1 MSNRVIDGSS
11 IFTGD
16 DLGKD
21 GLRKEFGVY
30 YEIDEGAVVPKVNS
44 VTPYLLTQGVAA
56 TDTSGLLP
64 FNTQRLTFTSASNVD
79 NYDQWAANFRA
90 KFVPNVEYID
100 HFFNTPLDFTNID
113 AINNYESYGYEL
125 LTKNVPPLSILNI
138 HDQDDFPADTL
149 GPNGAQMQM
158 FLDQFSI
165 NRSETTAR
173 QNLFFGA
180 EKIKDIKIG
189 HIEQVGLN
197 VPDQPN
203 KPYNSFVK
211 IKPLSSVLY
220 SNNVPTPQEILFD
233 QTKMTNKLFSY
244 FKREVGTGLDF
255 YLDSEESL
263 TQVNVRGFIDFI
275 SNYDL
280 LTMVTQP
287 DEKFYKDFEEATSF
301 ESQFLRLEMFSRIRD
316 FVSQRMRKT
325 FSRVILQ
332 NDSCANL
339 IIGYKIQKFVANG
352 TQPVQ
357 TTYIMTPK
365 TRDYY
370 DSLFSYDTMY
380 RYEIKAITMVLGTSY
395 SYSNVQ
401 EDPEQGQITL
411 TFVNRPSLQFLDIPV
426 LTQDM
431 IVTDIPNPPP
441 EVMFYNER
449 GNRNQAILTLD
460 QATIVENSS
469 PDNYPQYFASDYV
482 SQNKVFTQQ
491 EDTQIQFSTLYTSN
505 LYEIYRTNEKPKSYQ
520 DFENNLLT
528 VVGQAGVEQT
538 DNLFRDYIAPHKK
551 YYYLI
556 RTLTNFGIHSNPTR
570 IYEVE
575 LIQDSDET
583 YLTYTEFKFEE
594 IQNTSKHKM
603 FKKFLQI
610 KPSLPQLA
618 FKNDQITDL
627 STTDNYG
634 DTIVGTDQDLIWGRK
649 FKIRVKSKKT
659 GKLFDLNVTFNL
671 KDENNQPI

>member
-1 MSNRVIDGSS
+1 MTTLINELYTPPIPIV
-11 IFTGD
+11 
-16 DLGKD
+16 
-21 GLRKEFGVY
+21 EY
-30 YEIDEGAVVPKVNS
+30 
-44 VTPYLLTQGVAA
+44 VTPYPIQHTYGEDDSP
-56 TDTSGLLP
+56 TDT
-64 FNTQRLTFTSASNVD
+64 
-79 NYDQWAANFRA
+79 
-90 KFVPNVEYID
+90 
-100 HFFNTPLDFTNID
+100 
-113 AINNYESYGYEL
+113 
-125 LTKNVPPLSILNI
+125 
-138 HDQDDFPADTL
+138 
-149 GPNGAQMQM
+149 
-158 FLDQFSI
+158 
-165 NRSETTAR
+165 AR
-173 QNLFFGA
+173 
-180 EKIKDIKIG
+180 
-189 HIEQVGLN
+189 
-197 VPDQPN
+197 
-203 KPYNSFVK
+203 
-211 IKPLSSVLY
+211 LY
-220 SNNVPTPQEILFD
+220 SGRWRNMRTVG
-233 QTKMTNKLFSY
+233 
-244 FKREVGTGLDF
+244 GTGDPTNGRTWSRN
-255 YLDSEESL
+255 Y
-263 TQVNVRGFIDFI
+263 GFV
-275 SNYDL
+275 S
-280 LTMVTQP
+280 QP
-287 DEKFYKDFEEATSF
+287 IYKDFEEATSF

-325 FSRVILQ
+325 FNSVILQ

-339 IIGYKIQKFVANG
+339 IVGYKIQKFVANG
-352 TQPVQ
+352 TQPIQ

-469 PDNYPQYFASDYV
+469 PDNYPQYFANDYV

-583 YLTYTEFKFEE
+583 YLTYAEFKFEE

>member
-1 MSNRVIDGSS
+1 MSNRIIDGSS

-21 GLRKEFGVY
+21 GIRKEFGLY
-30 YEIDEGAVVPKVNS
+30 YEIEEGAVVPKVNPQS
-44 VTPYLLTQGVAA
+44 PYLLTQGVAS

-64 FNTQRLTFTSASNVD
+64 FRTQRLTFTTASYVD
-79 NYDQWAANFRA
+79 NYDQWAAGFRR
-90 KFVPNVEYID
+90 KFIPNVEYVD
-100 HFFNTPLDFTNID
+100 HFFNTQLDFTSVD
-113 AINNYESYGYEL
+113 AVNNHESYGYERL
-125 LTKNVPPLSILNI
+125 SKAVPPLSLLNM
-138 HDQDDFPADTL
+138 HDQDDFPVDAL
-149 GPNGAQMQM
+149 GPNGYQMQQ
-158 FLDQFSI
+158 FLNQFSI
-165 NRSETTAR
+165 NRTETISR

-180 EKIKDIKIG
+180 EKIQDVKIG
-189 HIEQVGLN
+189 HITQVGLN

-203 KPYNSFVK
+203 VPYNSFVK
-211 IKPLSSVLY
+211 IKTFSSALY
-220 SNNVPTPQEILFD
+220 PPNVPTPQEFLFD
-233 QTKMTNKLFSY
+233 QTKMKNKLFSY
-244 FKREVGTGLDF
+244 FKRDRGAALDF
-255 YLDSEESL
+255 YIDTEQEMS
-263 TQVNVRGFIDFI
+263 QVNVRGFINFI

-280 LTMVTQP
+280 LSLTTEP
-287 DEKFYKDFEEATSF
+287 DEKFYKDYEESTSF
-301 ESQFLRLEMFSRIRD
+301 ESQFLGLEMLSRIRD
-316 FVSQRMRKT
+316 FVSQRARST
-325 FSRVILQ
+325 FNRVLIQ
-332 NDSCANL
+332 NDSCASL
-339 IIGYKIQKFVANG
+339 IIGYKIQKFIATG
-352 TQPVQ
+352 SEPIQ
-357 TTYIMTPK
+357 TTYIMTSK
-365 TRDYY
+365 TREYY
-370 DSLFSYDTMY
+370 DSLLSYDTVY
-380 RYEIKAITMVLGTSY
+380 RYEVKAITMVLGSSY
-395 SYSNVQ
+395 TYSNVQ

-449 GNRNQAILTLD
+449 GNRNEIVLTLD

-491 EDTQIQFSTLYTSN
+491 KETQIQFSEMYTSN
-505 LYEIYRTNEKPKSYQ
+505 IYEIYRVSEKPKDYQ
-520 DFENNLLT
+520 NFANSLLT
-528 VVGQAGVEQT
+528 IIGQPGIEQT
-538 DNLFRDYIAPHKK
+538 NNLFRDIIAPHKK

-583 YLTYTEFKFEE
+583 YLTYSEFKFEE
-594 IQNTSKHKM
+594 IQNTSKQKV

-618 FKNDQITDL
+618 LKNNQITDL

-634 DTIVGTDQDLIWGRK
+634 DTIVGTDPDLIWGRK

>member
-11 IFTGD
+11 IFTGQD
-16 DLGKD
+16 VGKD
-21 GLRKEFGVY
+21 GIRKELGVY
-30 YEIDEGAVVPKVNS
+30 YEIDESTVVPMVNS
-44 VTPYLLTQGVAA
+44 ESPYVLTEAA
-56 TDTSGLLP
+56 ASIDTSGLLP
-64 FNTQRLTFTSASNVD
+64 FATQRLTFASASYVD
-79 NYDQWAANFRA
+79 NYDQWVSDFRT
-90 KFVPNVEYID
+90 KFVENVEYID
-100 HFFNTPLDFTNID
+100 HYFNTPIDFSSIT
-113 AINNYESYGYEL
+113 ALSNYESYGYEL
-125 LTKNVPPLSILNI
+125 LSKNVPPLSLLNI
-138 HDQDDFPADTL
+138 HDQDDFPVDSS

-165 NRSETTAR
+165 NRTETTAR

-189 HIEQVGLN
+189 SVEQVGLN
-197 VPDQPN
+197 VPNQPN
-203 KPYNSFVK
+203 KPYNSLIK

-244 FKREVGTGLDF
+244 FKRDEGNVLDF
-255 YLDSEESL
+255 YLDAEQTLSEIK
-263 TQVNVRGFIDFI
+263 VRGFLDFI

-280 LTMVTQP
+280 LTMVSQP

-325 FSRVILQ
+325 FSSVILE

-339 IIGYKIQKFVANG
+339 IIGYKIQKFAVGVNS
-352 TQPVQ
+352 PIQ

-370 DSLFSYDTMY
+370 DSLFAYDTIY

-401 EDPEQGQITL
+401 QDPEQGQITL

-426 LTQDM
+426 LTQNM
-431 IVTDIPNPPP
+431 IATDIPNPPP
-441 EVMFYNER
+441 EVVFYNER
-449 GNRNQAILTLD
+449 GKRNQVILTLD

-469 PDNYPQYFASDYV
+469 PDNYPQYFAGDYI
-482 SQNKVFTQQ
+482 SQDKVFTQQ
-491 EDTQIQFSTLYTSN
+491 KDTQIQFSALYTSN
-505 LYEIYRTNEKPKSYQ
+505 IYEIYRTDEQPSSYD
-520 DFENNLLT
+520 DFANNLLT
-528 VVGQAGVEQT
+528 TIGQSGVELT
-538 DNLFRDYIAPHKK
+538 DNLFRDIIVPHKK

-556 RTLTNFGIHSNPTR
+556 RTLTNFGIHSNPTK
-570 IYEVE
+570 IYELE

-583 YLTYTEFKFEE
+583 YLNYVEFKFEE
-594 IQNTSKHKM
+594 TENISKNKV

-618 FKNDQITDL
+618 LKNNQITDL
-627 STTDNYG
+627 SSTDNYG
-634 DTIVGTDQDLIWGRK
+634 DSIVGTDADLIWGRK

-671 KDENNQPI
+671 EDENNQPI